1 MAAAPATSLPV
12 GYGLMALPQPG
23 SGPMLPPASPS
34 TRRAPTPSR
43 AAAPSSHASSGV
55 GSTTWSGCPS
65 TFSTGFCV
73 DWVTRERQATLIT
86 SIPRDRDRLHS
97 ADLRLR
103 GLRSSSQMSVVD
115 SVLGL
120 WSSDMGIDLG
130 TANTLVHVRGQGIV
144 LNEPS
149 VVAMSK
155 PSNVVLSVGTEAR
168 KMLGRTPAD
177 IVAMRPLKDGVIAD
191 FDVTEQMIKYF
202 IAKVH
207 NRSWHISRPRA
218 VLGVPSG
225 VTEVEKRAVTAA
237 PIPAGCREAYLVE
250 EPMAAAI
257 GAGLPIQEA
266 TGSMIV
272 DIGGGTSEVAVVS
285 LGGIVASKSIRI
297 GGDEMDQGIVQF
309 VRRNFNLLIGD
320 RTAEDIKIAMGSAY
334 PLPEDKQFHVR
345 GRDMMTGLPKT
356 VEMTTIQVREA
367 LADTVAAIVTTVKE
381 TLEDTPPE
389 LITDIMDRGVILAGG
404 GALLRGL
411 DELLAHE
418 TMMPVYVAEDPLT
431 TVVRG
436 TGLVLEELDT
446 LKRVVITSQK
456 AKALR

>member
-1 MAAAPATSLPV
+1 MGA
-12 GYGLMALPQPG
+12 
-23 SGPMLPPASPS
+23 
-34 TRRAPTPSR
+34 
-43 AAAPSSHASSGV
+43 
-55 GSTTWSGCPS
+55 
-65 TFSTGFCV
+65 
-73 DWVTRERQATLIT
+73 I
-86 SIPRDRDRLHS
+86 
-97 ADLRLR
+97 
-103 GLRSSSQMSVVD
+103 D

-130 TANTLVHVRGQGIV
+130 TANTLVHVRGRGIV

-155 PSNVVLSVGTEAR
+155 PNNVLPPVGPEPR
-168 KMLGRTPAD
+168 KRRGRTPAD
-177 IVAMRPLKDGVIAD
+177 IIAMRPLKDGVIAD

-225 VTEVEKRAVTAA
+225 VTEVEKRAVTDAA
-237 PIPAGCREAYLVE
+237 IHAGCREPYRFE

-297 GGDEMDQGIVQF
+297 GGDEMDQAIVQF

-334 PLPEDKQFHVR
+334 PLPEDKKFHVR
-345 GRDMMTGLPKT
+345 GRDLMTGLPKT
-356 VEMTTIQVREA
+356 GEMTTIQVREA
-367 LADTVAAIVTTVKE
+367 LAETVTAIVITVKE
-381 TLEDTPPE
+381 TLEETPPE

-404 GALLRGL
+404 GALLRGI
-411 DELLAHE
+411 DELLSHE
-418 TMMPVYVAEDPLT
+418 TMMPVYVSEDPLT
-431 TVVRG
+431 TVARS
-436 TGLVLEELDT
+436 TGIVLDELRT

-456 AKALR
+456 ATALR

>member
-1 MAAAPATSLPV
+1 M
-12 GYGLMALPQPG
+12 
-23 SGPMLPPASPS
+23 
-34 TRRAPTPSR
+34 
-43 AAAPSSHASSGV
+43 GV
-55 GSTTWSGCPS
+55 
-65 TFSTGFCV
+65 
-73 DWVTRERQATLIT
+73 I
-86 SIPRDRDRLHS
+86 
-97 ADLRLR
+97 
-103 GLRSSSQMSVVD
+103 D

-130 TANTLVHVRGQGIV
+130 TANTLVHVRGRGIV

-155 PSNVVLSVGTEAR
+155 PNNVVLSVGSEAR

-207 NRSWHISRPRA
+207 NRSWHISRPRT

-225 VTEVEKRAVTAA
+225 VTEVEKRAVTDAA
-237 PIPAGCREAYLVE
+237 IHAGCREAYLVE

-297 GGDEMDQGIVQF
+297 GGDEMDQALVQF

-334 PLPEDKQFHVR
+334 PMPEDKKFHVR
-345 GRDMMTGLPKT
+345 GRDLMTGLPKT

-367 LADTVAAIVTTVKE
+367 LSETVAAIVTTVKE
-381 TLEDTPPE
+381 TLEETPPE

-436 TGLVLEELDT
+436 TGLVLEELST

>member
-1 MAAAPATSLPV
+1 VSL
-12 GYGLMALPQPG
+12 
-23 SGPMLPPASPS
+23 
-34 TRRAPTPSR
+34 
-43 AAAPSSHASSGV
+43 
-55 GSTTWSGCPS
+55 
-65 TFSTGFCV
+65 
-73 DWVTRERQATLIT
+73 
-86 SIPRDRDRLHS
+86 
-97 ADLRLR
+97 
-103 GLRSSSQMSVVD
+103 VD

-120 WSSDMGIDLG
+120 WSADMGIDLG

-155 PSNVVLSVGTEAR
+155 PNNIVLSVGSDAR

-177 IVAMRPLKDGVIAD
+177 IVAVRPLKDGVIAD

-207 NRSWHISRPRA
+207 NRNWHISRPRA

-225 VTEVEKRAVTAA
+225 VTEVEKRAVTDAA
-237 PIPAGCREAYLVE
+237 VHAGCREAHLVE

-285 LGGIVASKSIRI
+285 LGGIVASQSIRV
-297 GGDEMDQGIVQF
+297 GGDEMDQAIVQF
-309 VRRNFNLLIGD
+309 VRRNFNLLIGE

-334 PLPEDKQFHVR
+334 PMAEDKKFHVR
-345 GRDMMTGLPKT
+345 GRDLMTGLPKT
-356 VEMTTIQVREA
+356 VEMTTVQVREA
-367 LADTVAAIVTTVKE
+367 LAETVQQIVDTVKE
-381 TLEDTPPE
+381 TLEMTPPE

-411 DELLAHE
+411 DELLSHE

-436 TGLVLEELDT
+436 TGIVLEELST
-446 LKRVVITSQK
+446 LKRVLIQSQK